1 MLLGCSL
8 AAHKF
13 SSASHT
19 SVLQQHPQWEIVPY
33 RVGWNHLTIDFG
45 GSVCFLIDTW
55 INMLMFNA
63 SEYGMFNF

>member
-8 AAHKF
+8 AARKF

-19 SVLQQHPQWEIVPY
+19 SVLQQHPRWEIVPY
-33 RVGWNHLTIDFG
+33 GVGWKHLTIDFREP
-45 GSVCFLIDTW
+45 VCFLIDIW
-55 INMLMFNA
+55 INMLVSNA